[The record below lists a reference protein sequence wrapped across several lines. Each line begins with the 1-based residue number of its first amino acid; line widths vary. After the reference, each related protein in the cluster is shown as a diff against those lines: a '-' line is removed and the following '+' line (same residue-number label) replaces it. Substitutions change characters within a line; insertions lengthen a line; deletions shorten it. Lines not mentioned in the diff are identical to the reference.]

1 MLALR
6 QPDSIVSTESPSAHF
21 HTDGRWLE
29 YFSRRKA
36 IAAVAAHVAALPSS
50 STPERHTHHVYES
63 GLKYWLNWSGDTLP
77 TEDLLTA
84 YIAHLRLRGLKS
96 STIGSKY
103 LAPLRLYLRKLAGQH
118 IAATGDVREFVE
130 DCRLS
135 IRSASEVSTPRNETS
150 SNRSAL
156 YQHGTRLNVA
166 QVNAVF
172 QATEKD
178 TIAGQRDLA
187 LLYLG
192 FTSGM
197 RLAELA
203 RITLSKIHRGEDCY
217 ELRVRGKRSNVDPVP
232 VDSTAVRLIHAYVD
246 AYNAPLEEGDPR
258 RIDANT
264 PVWQPLLHGDNH
276 AHIGCNRYDPARGLS
291 GQGIRDII
299 ARRTAAALGFAI
311 APHDMRRT
319 AAAIAHAKGMGYPL
333 IQVLLRHRSMATT
346 AIYVGILP
354 NMAASLISN
363 HVQFDLGVN

>member
-6 QPDSIVSTESPSAHF
+6 QPESIVSTDSASAHF
-21 HTDGRWLE
+21 TDGRWLE

-63 GLKYWLNWSGDTLP
+63 GLKYWLNWAGDTLP
-77 TEDLLTA
+77 TEDIVTG
-84 YIAHLRLRGLKS
+84 YIAHLRQRGLKS

-118 IAATGDVREFVE
+118 VVATGAVREFVE

-135 IRSASEVSTPRNETS
+135 IRSASEVPTPRKETS

-156 YQHGTRLNVA
+156 YQHGTRLTVS
-166 QVNAVF
+166 QVNEVF
-172 QATEKD
+172 LAIEAD
-178 TIAGQRDLA
+178 TIAGARDRA

-203 RITLSKIHRGEDCY
+203 RITLAKIYRGDDCY
-217 ELRVRGKRSNVDPVP
+217 ELRVRGKRNNVDPVP

-246 AYNAPLEEGDPR
+246 AYNAPLEGDDPR
-258 RIDANT
+258 RIT
-264 PVWQPLLHGDNH
+264 PTTPIWQPLLHGDNH
-276 AHIGCNRYDPARGLS
+276 AHVGNNRYDPSRGLS
-291 GQGIRDII
+291 AQGIRDII
-299 ARRTAAALGFAI
+299 ARRTESALGKSI

-319 AAAIAHAKGMGYPL
+319 VAAIGRANGMDYDEL
-333 IQVLLRHRSMATT
+333 RVLLRHRSISTT
-346 AIYVGILP
+346 ATYVGNPP
-354 NMAASLISN
+354 NMGKSLISN
-363 HVQFDLGVN
+363 RVQFEVGVN